1 MSAGLASQIR
11 SQYREHFMNNIQASL
26 VELKINI
33 ERAASTDR
41 PVVREIYLRKSLE
54 LIDSCLKSTATDAR
68 KRGSAGK
75 EAESQQSALELFP
88 TL

>member
-1 MSAGLASQIR
+1 
-11 SQYREHFMNNIQASL
+11 MNNIQASL

-54 LIDSCLKSTATDAR
+54 LIASCLKSAAHSTGN
-68 KRGSAGK
+68 RGGESGTSQ
-75 EAESQQSALELFP
+75 SQQSAPELFP
-88 TL
+88 AI

>member
-1 MSAGLASQIR
+1 
-11 SQYREHFMNNIQASL
+11 MNNIQASL

-68 KRGSAGK
+68 KRGG
-75 EAESQQSALELFP
+75 AEKASDSSTEMQPLFP
-88 TL
+88 SL

>member
-1 MSAGLASQIR
+1 
-11 SQYREHFMNNIQASL
+11 MNNIQASL
-26 VELKINI
+26 VELKINV

-68 KRGSAGK
+68 KRGGESGAPQ
-75 EAESQQSALELFP
+75 SQQSAPELFP
-88 TL
+88 IL

>member
-1 MSAGLASQIR
+1 
-11 SQYREHFMNNIQASL
+11 MNNIQASL

-54 LIDSCLKSTATDAR
+54 LIDSCLKSANHSTGN
-68 KRGSAGK
+68 RGGVGK
-75 EAESQQSALELFP
+75 AERSQQSARQLFP
-88 TL
+88 TAS